1 MCIKLAIIYLITKER
16 RNVMKEKVNELRA
29 RTIRLLE
36 NSRKDIKK
44 FANERKTLYK
54 FFEDDYKADINEWEK
69 YIKYFEEQ
77 ISKSED

>member
-1 MCIKLAIIYLITKER
+1 
-16 RNVMKEKVNELRA
+16 MKEKINELRA
-29 RTIRLLE
+29 RTISLLE
-36 NSRKDIKK
+36 KSRKDVKK

>member
-1 MCIKLAIIYLITKER
+1 
-16 RNVMKEKVNELRA
+16 MKEKVNELRV

-36 NSRKDIKK
+36 KSRKDIKK
-44 FANERKTLYK
+44 YANERKTLYK

-69 YIKYFEEQ
+69 YINYFEEQ